1 MISLASYYNPSPPS
15 SHTSHIPSSFLPLPH
30 DWVVIQML
38 GDVASNF
45 VNFFEFFGTQMDF
58 GCFGVG

>member
-1 MISLASYYNPSPPS
+1 MISLASYYKPSPHTP
-15 SHTSHIPSSFLPLPH
+15 HTSHTPYTPSSFLPLPH

-45 VNFFEFFGTQMDF
+45 VNFFEFLGT
-58 GCFGVG
+58 